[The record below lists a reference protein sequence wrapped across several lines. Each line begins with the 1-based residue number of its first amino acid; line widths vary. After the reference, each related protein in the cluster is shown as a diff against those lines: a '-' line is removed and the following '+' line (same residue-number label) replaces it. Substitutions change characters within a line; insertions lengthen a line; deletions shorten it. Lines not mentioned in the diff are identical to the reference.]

1 VSARTVLGSHVQML
15 LAQPTNL
22 VENSLKPSK
31 QTKNG
36 RKKDNFQTDNF
47 QEDAMKRLTTAFLMQ
62 VALLTLLAPM
72 TSAQD
77 GNGQPPLAKRVP
89 HTTQIH
95 GYTLKDD
102 YFWLREKE
110 NPEVIKYLE
119 AENSYTQEVMKPTK
133 ELQETLYQE
142 MLGHIKQTDLSV
154 PSRIG
159 GYYYYSRTEEGKQY
173 PYQCRKKDSME
184 APEEIL
190 LDLNKL
196 AEGHSFLGL
205 GAFSVSDDT
214 NLLAYTTD
222 TTGYRQYTLHVKD
235 LRTGKTLSES
245 IERTGSVV
253 WANDNKTLFYTTE
266 DAVSKRSDKF
276 WRHAVGNDKSDLL
289 YDEKDELFDLGAGR
303 SLDKRMIFL
312 SSFAKTSREVRYL
325 PADSPTG
332 EFKVILPRHDGHEY
346 DVDHYK
352 GLFYITTNKDAKNFR
367 VVTAPIDDPS
377 EKNWKPFINHNLKVK
392 IDGVT
397 TFANHLIV
405 SEKEG
410 GLNYLRVIDMRT
422 KQSHRITTD
431 EADYALFIGANPEFN
446 TATVRFNYQ
455 SMVTPSS
462 VYDYDMNTRQRK
474 LLKQQEVLGG
484 YDARKYEAKR
494 IWAVARDGVKVPISL
509 VYKKDVKLDGT
520 APMLLYAYGSY
531 GASMAPTFS
540 SNRLALLDR
549 GVVYA
554 LAYIRGG
561 GELGEEWREQGR
573 MMKKLNTFYDFID
586 CADYLEKNK
595 YTSRDRMVIQGGS
608 AGGLLM
614 GGVINMRPDLF
625 KAVVAQVPFV
635 DVMNTMLDASL
646 PLTTS
651 EYIEWGNPN
660 EKPAFDYMIKYSPYD
675 NIRAQNYPAALVH
688 VSLND
693 SQVPYWEGTKFVARL
708 RLTKTD
714 RNPLLLKANMGAGHG
729 GSSGRYDALRET
741 AFTYSFMLWQM
752 GLAK

>member
-1 VSARTVLGSHVQML
+1 MKRSFVIFVLQAAL
-15 LAQPTNL
+15 LAML
-22 VENSLKPSK
+22 SSI
-31 QTKNG
+31 
-36 RKKDNFQTDNF
+36 
-47 QEDAMKRLTTAFLMQ
+47 
-62 VALLTLLAPM
+62 AP
-72 TSAQD
+72 AQD
-77 GNGQPPLAKRVP
+77 GYGRPPLAKKVP
-89 HTTQIH
+89 HVTQIH

-102 YFWLREKE
+102 YFWLREKS

-119 AENSYTQEVMKPTK
+119 AENAYTEEVMKPNK
-133 ELQETLYQE
+133 ALQETLYKE

-154 PSRIG
+154 PYRIG
-159 GYYYYSRTEEGKQY
+159 DYYYYSRTEEGKQY
-173 PYQCRKKDSME
+173 PYQCRRKGSMQ

-196 AEGHSFLGL
+196 AEGHTFLGL
-205 GAFSVSDDT
+205 GAFNVSNDG
-214 NLLAYTTD
+214 NLLAYSTD
-222 TTGYRQYTLHVKD
+222 TNGYRQYALHVKD
-235 LRTGKTLSES
+235 LRTGKTLSEN

-253 WANDNKTLFYTTE
+253 WANDNRTLFYTTE

-276 WRHAVGNDKSDLL
+276 WRHVTGTDKNDLI

-303 SLDKRMIFL
+303 SLDKKMIFL
-312 SSFAKTSREVRYL
+312 ASYAKTSREFRYL
-325 PADSPTG
+325 PANNPTG
-332 EFKVILPRHDGHEY
+332 EFKVILPREAGHEY
-346 DVDHYK
+346 EVDHYN

-367 VVTAPIDDPS
+367 IVTAPVSDPS
-377 EKNWKPFINHNLKVK
+377 EENWKTFIAHNPSIK
-392 IDGVT
+392 IDGLT
-397 TFANHLIV
+397 TFVNHLVV

-410 GLNYLRVIDMRT
+410 GLNYLRVIDMKT
-422 KQSHRITTD
+422 NKFHRITTD
-431 EADYALFIGANPEFN
+431 ESDYALFIGANPEFN
-446 TATVRFNYQ
+446 TTTLRFNYQ
-455 SMVTPSS
+455 SMVTPPS

-484 YDARKYEAKR
+484 YDPKNYEAKR

-509 VYKKDVKLDGT
+509 VYKKGVKFDGS

-549 GVVYA
+549 GVIYA

-561 GELGEEWREQGR
+561 GELGEDWREQGR

-586 CADYLEKNK
+586 CADYLEKNH
-595 YTSRDRMVIQGGS
+595 YTSRDKMVIQGGS

-614 GGVINMRPDLF
+614 GAVINMRPDLF

-675 NIRAQNYPAALVH
+675 NIRSQNYPAALVH

-693 SQVPYWEGTKFVARL
+693 SQVPYWEGTKFVAKL
-708 RLTKTD
+708 RVTKTD
-714 RNPLLLKANMGAGHG
+714 NNPLLLKANMGAGHG